1 MDKGFMECH
10 GGVLWRGKTDW
21 SLRKSNH
28 RANENR
34 RESVRIRTVTRS
46 FVDLRGIFYRSVGKD
61 VPSGLW
67 TGPVCR
73 SIVEPM
79 IIRIIAST
87 ALASA
92 VLFMALDAAAATL
105 VGHRADYAVH
115 LSATASDSAV
125 ARAEGEVRYNFA
137 AACKG
142 WTVENRT
149 RLAFGL
155 TNGGNV
161 GHRMAVRRL

>member
-1 MDKGFMECH
+1 M
-10 GGVLWRGKTDW
+10 
-21 SLRKSNH
+21 
-28 RANENR
+28 A
-34 RESVRIRTVTRS
+34 RS

-73 SIVEPM
+73 SIVGTM

-92 VLFMALDAAAATL
+92 VLFMALDATAATL
-105 VGHRADYAVH
+105 VGHRADYAVR

-125 ARAEGEVRYNFA
+125 ARAEGRGPFITLP

-155 TNGGNV
+155 TNGGN
-161 GHRMAVRRL
+161 GRHRMAVRRL